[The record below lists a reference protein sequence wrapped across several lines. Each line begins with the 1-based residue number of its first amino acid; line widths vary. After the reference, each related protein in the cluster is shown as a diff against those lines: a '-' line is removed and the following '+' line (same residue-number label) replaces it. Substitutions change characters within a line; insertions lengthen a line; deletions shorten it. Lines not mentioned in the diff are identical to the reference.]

1 MNGFEKIKSAGIL
14 FGLALIIAGVL
25 FLVFPEKVIT
35 FMAYI
40 AGAVITG
47 YGLFRGFIVAVQW
60 KDISKRYFKLTV
72 SLLSIALGIFLIVN
86 THITVAALGI
96 VIGIFA
102 ILLAFDRFNVA
113 ILRKQ
118 AGINNTWST
127 ASGFIHLAFGIGMF
141 YSAFTVI
148 SIIVSIIG
156 VYLLMAG
163 IMVVLSTSYFFDL

>member
-14 FGLALIIAGVL
+14 FGLALIVAGVL

-40 AGAVITG
+40 TGAVITG

-72 SLLSIALGIFLIVN
+72 SLLSIALGIFIIVN

-113 ILRKQ
+113 LLRKQ
-118 AGINNTWST
+118 AGINNTWSI

-148 SIIVSIIG
+148 SVIVSIIG
-156 VYLLMAG
+156 IYLLMAG

>member
-14 FGLALIIAGVL
+14 FGLALIVAGVL
-25 FLVFPEKVIT
+25 LLVFPEKVIT

-40 AGAVITG
+40 TGAVITG

-72 SLLSIALGIFLIVN
+72 SLLSIALGIFIIVN

-113 ILRKQ
+113 LLRKQ
-118 AGINNTWST
+118 AGINNTWSI

-148 SIIVSIIG
+148 SVIVSIIG
-156 VYLLMAG
+156 IYLLMAG

>member
-72 SLLSIALGIFLIVN
+72 SLLSIALGIFIIVN

>member
-14 FGLALIIAGVL
+14 FGLALIVAGVL

-35 FMAYI
+35 FVAFI
-40 AGAVITG
+40 TGAVITC

-60 KDISKRYFKLTV
+60 RDISKRYFKLTV
-72 SLLSIALGIFLIVN
+72 SLLSIALGIFIIVN

-118 AGINNTWST
+118 AGINNTWSIV
-127 ASGFIHLAFGIGMF
+127 SGFIHLAFGIGMF

-148 SIIVSIIG
+148 SIIISIIG

-163 IMVVLSTSYFFDL
+163 IMVALSTSYFFDL